1 MRRILY
7 LVPCSPSGRTFGTTL
22 RVRQI
27 GAALQTLGAID
38 TVVVSGYDE
47 EEIAP
52 TTNQFLPVKRLI
64 RLHPVGTR
72 SPMERLRCGADP
84 TFIGHH
90 GRTTALADRIR
101 LLRDLPNYD
110 LIWICHLMTADVFGQ
125 WRWPHSVMDL
135 DDVPS
140 EVLRSRMSD
149 GATAAER
156 VRAAVRLPVARGR
169 ERRLGSRF
177 TTVCVCSDDDARLL
191 RSHRAQVIPNGFPAP
206 QREPVRSSVDP
217 PRIGFLGTCGYG
229 PNADAIRWFV
239 HECWPAIANAHP
251 AVRLRVAGQGAD
263 DPALIPPHPRI
274 ETTGWVADTEV
285 EMATW
290 TATIVPVRVGGGTRV
305 KIAEAL
311 SRKCPIV
318 STPFGAHGYDAAN
331 GREMLLAD
339 SAADFVAACL
349 KVVREP
355 AEAHAIAER
364 GWKTFIEKWTWD
376 ALQPRVRAAVDE
388 CLRRDPPQAH
398 GRLDAE
404 DAARPRSARTA

>member
-1 MRRILY
+1 MLRILY

-27 GAALQTLGAID
+27 GAALQTLGAVD

-47 EEIAP
+47 EEVAP
-52 TTNQFLPVKRLI
+52 TTTRFLRVKRLI
-64 RLHPVGTR
+64 RLQPVGTR

-90 GRTTALADRIR
+90 GRTTSLADRIR

-110 LIWICHLMTADVFGQ
+110 LIWICHVMTADVFGQ

-156 VRAAVRLPVARGR
+156 IRAAVRLPVARGR

-191 RSHRAQVIPNGFPAP
+191 RSHRRAHVIPNGFPAP

-274 ETTGWVADTEV
+274 ETTGWVADTEA

-318 STPFGAHGYDAAN
+318 STSFGAHGYDAVD
-331 GREMLLAD
+331 GREMRLAD
-339 SAADFVAACL
+339 AADGFAKACRDVISDPEEAAAL
-349 KVVREP
+349 
-355 AEAHAIAER
+355 ATR
-364 GWKTFIEKWTWD
+364 GWQTFLEKWTWD
-376 ALQPRVRAAVDE
+376 ALQPRILRAADD
-388 CLRRDPPQAH
+388 CLHHARQKPSTS
-398 GRLDAE
+398 
-404 DAARPRSARTA
+404 AALELP